1 MRADDMLV
9 SVRSRKLA
17 CVLDPAL
24 VLGSRVGLAFAL
36 RLSRVLEPW
45 LTRSFW
51 QVIDASE
58 LLLPGLAA
66 GAPNDDID
74 APWPLADVLQAWIA
88 LRDATDA
95 SAWPLRWIG
104 DNLAESQLDGAAA
117 PGIVMHYEALAEALA
132 ARLRLDEDPVSG
144 IWPSRWRPREASV
157 DALALSAALDGALV
171 LTASV
176 AQREPWPVQALAR
189 LGRPARLLDS
199 LPAERSAS
207 LFAAE
212 RALLLDALAA
222 AGLASLAQEL
232 PPLVALHV
240 NVVPAMV
247 AAAAPHVPPRAEEG
261 LAPSHR
267 IDAAN
272 PWDDVRAWWY
282 YL

>member
-74 APWPLADVLQAWIA
+74 AQWPLADVLQAWIA

-104 DNLAESQLDGAAA
+104 DNLAESQLDGAVAS
-117 PGIVMHYEALAEALA
+117 GIVMHYEALAEALA

-157 DALALSAALDGALV
+157 DALALSAALEGALV

-189 LGRPARLLDS
+189 LGRPARLLDP

-247 AAAAPHVPPRAEEG
+247 AAAAHVPPRAEEG
-261 LAPSHR
+261 LAPAPR

>member
-66 GAPNDDID
+66 GAPHDDID
-74 APWPLADVLQAWIA
+74 ATWPLADVLQAWIA

-117 PGIVMHYEALAEALA
+117 PGIVTHYEALAEALA
-132 ARLRLDEDPVSG
+132 ARFRPDEDPASG
-144 IWPSRWRPREASV
+144 IWPSRWSPREASV

-176 AQREPWPVQALAR
+176 AQREPWPVRALAR
-189 LGRPARLLDS
+189 LGRPARLLDP
-199 LPAERSAS
+199 LPAELPAS

-212 RALLLDALAA
+212 RALLRDALAA

-247 AAAAPHVPPRAEEG
+247 AAAAQVPPRAEEG
-261 LAPSHR
+261 LAPAHR
-267 IDAAN
+267 TDAAN

>member
-117 PGIVMHYEALAEALA
+117 SGIVMHYEALAEALA
-132 ARLRLDEDPVSG
+132 ARLRPDEDPVSG

-157 DALALSAALDGALV
+157 DALVLSAALEGALV

-189 LGRPARLLDS
+189 LGRPARLLDP

-247 AAAAPHVPPRAEEG
+247 AAAAHVPPRAEEG
-261 LAPSHR
+261 LAPAPR

>member
-104 DNLAESQLDGAAA
+104 DNLAESQLDGAVA

-157 DALALSAALDGALV
+157 DALALSAALEGALV

-189 LGRPARLLDS
+189 LGRPARLLDP

-247 AAAAPHVPPRAEEG
+247 AAAAHVPPREEEG
-261 LAPSHR
+261 RAPAPR

>member
-104 DNLAESQLDGAAA
+104 DNLAESQLDGAVA

-157 DALALSAALDGALV
+157 DALALSAALEGALV

-189 LGRPARLLDS
+189 LGRPARLLDP

-247 AAAAPHVPPRAEEG
+247 AAAHVPPREEEG
-261 LAPSHR
+261 LAPAPR